1 MNQIKLSQSLLLLP
15 LFSIMLLGVGCSS
28 SMSNSSPAPV
38 PANATQVSLTL
49 RDAPPTGVTVISFK
63 IQIVGAALQSSSG
76 NVALLNGSE
85 PLEVELT
92 KLETESAFLGT
103 SQVPAGTYTG
113 MQVTLANPDLTV
125 FNSSGMTIG
134 PCANNSTCEFAPAVS
149 GSLTYTGPP
158 FPLTLNA
165 NSPSAL
171 QIDVNLN
178 NIINSDFTLNL
189 MNPSVLTVTQV
200 SAPSGNGG
208 SESDENEVTGVIKSV
223 GANQFMLQDPL
234 SGTTSTINVNGQTE
248 YDGFDEVGCQPQAFS
263 CLQPGQIVEV
273 DQSVMPDGTLV
284 AQSVD
289 LKDQNSEGEAVEGS
303 IVSLTGNPTTGF
315 QMVVLDE
322 VSDINGISVGNS
334 VAVTIQPGAVFQED
348 PSDVPIPS
356 DLSFASA
363 SDLAIGQEVHI
374 QPNSISAGPPVTIAT
389 GSIRLTDSQ
398 ITASVASVNG
408 STITLNNLPGQFIA
422 AGITQIAVQT
432 SSLTEFEDL
441 SGVGALIP
449 GEIVSVRG
457 FLFNGTPPTLV
468 AEKVRMH
475 D

>member
-1 MNQIKLSQSLLLLP
+1 MNQIKLPQSLLLLP

-38 PANATQVSLTL
+38 PAGATQVSLTL
-49 RDAPPTGVTVISFK
+49 RDTPPTGVTVISFK
-63 IQIVGAALQSSSG
+63 IAIVGAALQSSSG
-76 NVALLNGSE
+76 NVSLLNGSE
-85 PLEVELT
+85 PIEVELT

-103 SQVPAGTYTG
+103 SQVPADTYTG

-125 FNSSGMTIG
+125 FNGSGSAIG
-134 PCANNSTCEFAPAVS
+134 PCPNNTTCEFAPSVS

-178 NIINSDFTLNL
+178 NIINSDFSLNL
-189 MNPSVLTVTQV
+189 NNPSVLTVTQV
-200 SAPSGNGG
+200 SAPAGG
-208 SESDENEVTGVIKSV
+208 GEPDDNEVTGVIKSV
-223 GANQFMLQDPL
+223 GTNQFVLQDPL
-234 SGTTSTINVNGQTE
+234 SGTTLTINVNAQTE
-248 YDGFDEVGCQPQAFS
+248 YDGFDDIGCSTETFS
-263 CLQPGQIVEV
+263 CLAVGQIVEV

-284 AQSVD
+284 AQKVD
-289 LKDQNSEGEAVEGS
+289 LQDQNSEGKAIEGS
-303 IVSLTGNPTTGF
+303 IVSLTGNPPTAF

-322 VSDINGISVGNS
+322 FSDTTGISVGNAVS
-334 VAVTIQPGAVFQED
+334 VTIQPGAVFQEG
-348 PSDVPIPS
+348 PSDVPIPP

-374 QPNSISAGPPVTIAT
+374 QPSSISAGPPVTIAT

-408 STITLNNLPGQFIA
+408 STITLNNLPGQFTA
-422 AGITQIAVQT
+422 AGITQIAVRT

-457 FLFNGTPPTLV
+457 FLFNGTPPTVV
-468 AEKVRMH
+468 AEKVRMR